1 MANELL
7 LSDNPQEMAS
17 GIRQAIKN
25 NADSESLKKAKEGVR
40 YYNYDHDILKNRIMY
55 VDSNNVLREDKYAS
69 NLNIQHPFLP
79 ELIDQKVQVLLANP
93 LEIEVDDPEFKK
105 HLEPYYD
112 EDFQVFLDDL
122 LTNGSQMGFEYAY
135 ARTTSENRLTFQI
148 ADGLK
153 VIPIYDNNN
162 MVVRL
167 LRYYTDEILKDGK
180 KVKVNYAEMYDKS
193 KVWYFIEKDKEEGY
207 KLDVSKTPNPAPHVL
222 AINDDGEI
230 AGFDYGVIPFY
241 RYKNN
246 QKERTDLEPI
256 KALIDD
262 YDLMSTFLSNNL
274 QDFADAIYVVKGFE
288 GDNLDKLRFNLKNK
302 KTVGVGENG
311 SVDVKTVN
319 VPVEG
324 RKTKMQMD
332 KEAIYKFG
340 FGFDTSQ
347 IADNNGSVTNVV
359 IKAGFSLLNMK
370 VNKTEV
376 RLRAFLKWAN
386 ELIVK
391 DINRLNGT
399 VYNPDDV
406 EFIITREMLIN
417 ESDLVENDKLE
428 ADRRSV
434 EVQTLLAAAPLLPD
448 DKVLKMICEIYELD
462 YEEISNSIELQ
473 DYKEPP
479 ATG

>member
-7 LSDNPQEMAS
+7 LSDDPQEMAS
-17 GIRQAIKN
+17 GIKQAIKN
-25 NADSESLKKAKEGVR
+25 NADSDSLKKAKEGVR
-40 YYNYDHDILKNRIMY
+40 YYNYDHDILQNRIMY
-55 VDSNNVLREDKYAS
+55 VDSNNILREDKYAS

-93 LEIEVDDPEFKK
+93 LEIEVDDPEFKR
-105 HLEPYYD
+105 HLESYYD

-162 MVVRL
+162 TVVRL

-222 AINDDGEI
+222 AINDDGEL
-230 AGFDYGVIPFY
+230 AGFGYGVIPFY

-347 IADNNGSVTNVV
+347 IADSNGSVTNVV

-386 ELIVK
+386 NLVVQ

-399 VYNPDDV
+399 DYNPDDV
-406 EFIITREMLIN
+406 GFIIEREMLIN
-417 ESDLVENDKLE
+417 EKDLVDNEKTE
-428 ADRRSV
+428 ADKRSI

-462 YEEISNSIELQ
+462 YDEIAEEVETQ
-473 DYKEPP
+473 DYQEPP
-479 ATG
+479 ATE